1 VEVEM
6 MGCWPYGYGMMGGWG
21 WLGMLI
27 QLAVLVLL
35 VYLLVRALSRP
46 SGAGR
51 DRTLEILRERY
62 ARGEIDKET
71 FERMKRDL
79 NM

>member
-1 VEVEM
+1 M
-6 MGCWPYGYGMMGGWG
+6 MGWWPYGYGMMGGWG

-35 VYLLVRALSRP
+35 IYLLARALSRP
-46 SGAGR
+46 ASSEGR
-51 DRTLEILRERY
+51 DRALEILRERY

-79 NM
+79 SG